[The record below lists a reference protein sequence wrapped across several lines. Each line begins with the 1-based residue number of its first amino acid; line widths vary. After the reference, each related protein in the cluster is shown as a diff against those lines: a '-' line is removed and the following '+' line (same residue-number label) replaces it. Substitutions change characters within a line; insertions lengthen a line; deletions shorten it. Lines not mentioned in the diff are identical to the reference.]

1 MALSADVR
9 KIGRRNFLKAA
20 GGASALA
27 ALGTTAIVRGPR
39 RGGPVRAALIG
50 YGKQGRM
57 LRTCMD
63 ADLINLVAICDIR
76 PASEADKAASA
87 GVRWYQDWRRLLKE
101 ERIEAVLIATPLWTH
116 AEIATA
122 CLKAGMHVLCET
134 AMARDAIGC
143 RQMMDAAK
151 KSGRLLAI
159 GYQDYYERLYWAAY
173 HNIMKQGILGEVY
186 TIEAAWHSYNSG
198 RVENDAGAASFDPRP
213 WGYASLEQLLNWRL
227 YRQHSDGLMAEWGGA
242 LVSLTNWFLDAV
254 PVAVQATGGIYS
266 YKDGRDVNDHV
277 YATLEYPNGRTATLS
292 LIQFNGLEGS
302 YTQFMGTKGTLILG
316 KDEALLFAENESSHA
331 TVGVAKLNGS
341 QAVMDASASRNEEA
355 SNHSVLA
362 GGGSGG
368 QGDSTAAFENEIA
381 GFCGAIR
388 TRAPLRCNAEHAYDS
403 ALTCFAVNDA
413 IRQNKRLSLQGLQA
427 IHQPRAFDAE
437 GYRSQ
442 YA

>member
-1 MALSADVR
+1 MMALTAEAR

-20 GGASALA
+20 GGVSALA
-27 ALGTTAIVRGPR
+27 ALGTTAIVRGPS
-39 RGGPVRAALIG
+39 RGGPVRVALIG

-57 LRTCMD
+57 LRNCMD
-63 ADLINLVAICDIR
+63 ADLISLVAICDIR

-87 GVRWYQDWRRLLKE
+87 GVHWHQDWRRLLKE

-122 CLKAGMHVLCET
+122 CLKAGKHVLCET
-134 AMARDAIGC
+134 AMASDAEGC
-143 RQMMDAAK
+143 RQMMEAAK
-151 KSGRLLAI
+151 KGGRLLAI
-159 GYQDYYERLYWAAY
+159 GYQDYYEPLYWAAY

-186 TIEAAWHSYNSG
+186 AIEAAWHSYNSG
-198 RVENDAGAASFDPRP
+198 RVEKDAGAASFDPRP

-227 YRQHSDGLMAEWGGA
+227 YRKYSDGLMAEWGGA
-242 LVSLTNWFLDAV
+242 LVSLTNWFLGAA
-254 PVAVQATGGIYS
+254 PAAVQATGGIYS
-266 YKDGRDVNDHV
+266 YKDGRDVDDHV

-292 LIQFNGLEGS
+292 LIQSNGLEGS

-331 TVGVAKLNGS
+331 TVGIAKLSGS
-341 QAVMDASASRNEEA
+341 QAVIDASASRNEEA
-355 SNHSVLA
+355 SNHSVLS
-362 GGGSGG
+362 GGSSG
-368 QGDSTAAFENEIA
+368 QGDSTAAFEQEIA

-388 TRAPLRCNAEHAYDS
+388 SGSPLRCDAAHAYGT

-413 IRQNKRLSLQGLQA
+413 MRQNKRLSLQGLQA
-427 IHQPRAFDAE
+427 ISHPGAFDA
-437 GYRSQ
+437 GDYRSQ

>member
-1 MALSADVR
+1 MNLSAEAR

-27 ALGTTAIVRGPR
+27 ALGTTAIVRGPS

-50 YGKQGRM
+50 YGIQGRM
-57 LRTCMD
+57 LRDCMD

-76 PASEADKAASA
+76 PPSDADKAASA
-87 GVRWYQDWRRLLKE
+87 GVQWYQDWRRILTK

-122 CLKAGMHVLCET
+122 CLNAGKHVLCET
-134 AMARDAIGC
+134 AMASDASGC
-143 RQMMDAAK
+143 REMIDAAK
-151 KSGRLLAI
+151 KCRRLLAI
-159 GYQDYYERLYWAAY
+159 GYQDYYEPLYWAAY
-173 HNIMKQGILGEVY
+173 QNIMKQGILGEVY
-186 TIEAAWHSYNSG
+186 TIEAARHSYNSG
-198 RVENDAGAASFDPRP
+198 RVENEAGAASFDPRP

-227 YRQHSDGLMAEWGGA
+227 YRKYSDGLMGEWGGA
-242 LVSLTNWFLDAV
+242 LVSLTNWFLDAA

-266 YKDGRDVNDHV
+266 YKDGRDVDDHV
-277 YATLEYPNGRTATLS
+277 YATLEYPRGRTATLS
-292 LIQFNGLEGS
+292 LIQSNGLEGS

-316 KDEALLFAENESSHA
+316 KDEALLFTQNERSHA
-331 TVGVAKLNGS
+331 TVGMVKLSGS

-362 GGGSGG
+362 GGGNGG
-368 QGDSTAAFENEIA
+368 QGNSTTAFEREIA

-388 TRAPLRCNAEHAYDS
+388 TGAPLRCDAAHAYDT

-427 IHQPRAFDAE
+427 MNQPHSFAAGDF
-437 GYRSQ
+437 RSQ
-442 YA
+442 YV